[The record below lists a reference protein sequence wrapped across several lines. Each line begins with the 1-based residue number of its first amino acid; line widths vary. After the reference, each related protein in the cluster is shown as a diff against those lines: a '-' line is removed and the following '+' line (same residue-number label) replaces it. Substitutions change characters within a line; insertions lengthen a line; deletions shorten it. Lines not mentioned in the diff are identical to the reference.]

1 MQKLDV
7 DGRVKGKVK
16 TSLASPPEPRRKQ
29 NKRIKTRLLA
39 YIRIIIIISFTY
51 FNAVK
56 FPCCLTASPGISAM
70 AP

>member
-16 TSLASPPEPRRKQ
+16 SSLASPSEPRRTK
-29 NKRIKTRLLA
+29 NKRIKTRHLA
-39 YIRIIIIISFTY
+39 YIRIIIISFTC

-56 FPCCLTASPGISAM
+56 SPCCLTASPGISAM